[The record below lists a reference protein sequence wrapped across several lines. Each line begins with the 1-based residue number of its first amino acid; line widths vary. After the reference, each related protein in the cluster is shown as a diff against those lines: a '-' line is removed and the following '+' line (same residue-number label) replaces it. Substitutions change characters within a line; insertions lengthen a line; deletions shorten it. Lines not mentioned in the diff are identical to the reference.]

1 MLPFPGT
8 QVATHEGFS
17 PGISG
22 SRRLGASRGSLHA
35 RALFGVD
42 EADEGCRCVEAV
54 TFWG

>member
-1 MLPFPGT
+1 M
-8 QVATHEGFS
+8 ATHEGFS